1 MEKFLPITDPTLHP
15 IYEKVQAD
23 ERLSF
28 EDGVRLYESQDINGV
43 GYLANIVREQQNGNL
58 AYYNFNQHIDYS
70 NVCILHARC
79 HFCAFARKD
88 IKTDGAWEMS
98 VDEFL
103 DKAMYS
109 IDHGCT
115 EIHSVGG
122 LHPKLPFEYYL
133 DMLRGLKERM
143 PQVHLKFFTAVE
155 IHHFSRIF
163 KMSVEEIL
171 IALREV
177 GLDSLPG
184 GGAEIFA
191 EETREKICPGK
202 LSAEG
207 WLEVHEI
214 AHQLGIPTNAT
225 MLYGHLETNEDRVD
239 HLIRLREQQDKSG
252 GFVTF
257 IPLAFHPENTRMDY
271 LPSTSGLT
279 DLQNIAVSRLLL
291 DNFPHIKVYWIM
303 TGLKTAQI
311 ALSFGA
317 DDIDGTVT
325 EEKITH
331 MAGADTPE
339 AISAEDI
346 TQLIEE
352 AGRISVE
359 RDTLYNEIIREGNQ
373 WHRKAA

>member
-1 MEKFLPITDPTLHP
+1 MDKHLPITDPKLYP
-15 IYEKVQAD
+15 IYDKVRA
-23 ERLSF
+23 ERRLSF
-28 EDGVRLYESQDINGV
+28 EDGVTLYESPDIVGV
-43 GYLANIVREQQNGNL
+43 GYLANIVRERKNRNF
-58 AYYNFNQHIDYS
+58 AYYNINQHIDYS

-79 HFCAFARKD
+79 HFCAFARKN
-88 IKTDGAWEMS
+88 IKTEGAWEMS
-98 VDEFL
+98 VDAFL

-109 IDHGCT
+109 IRHGCT

-133 DMLRGLKERM
+133 EILRGLKKRM

-155 IHHFSRIF
+155 IHHFSRLF
-163 KMSVEEIL
+163 KLSIQEVL
-171 IALREV
+171 IALREA

-191 EETREKICPGK
+191 EETRNKICPGK

-207 WLEVHEI
+207 WLDVHQQ
-214 AHQLGIPTNAT
+214 AHELGISTNAT
-225 MLYGHLETNEDRVD
+225 MLYGHLETVADRVD

-252 GFVTF
+252 GFATF
-257 IPLAFHPENTRMDY
+257 IPLAFHPANTRMAY

-279 DLQNIAVSRLLL
+279 DLRNIAVPRLML
-291 DNFPHIKVYWIM
+291 DNFPHIKAYWIM
-303 TGLKTAQI
+303 IGMNTAQV

-331 MAGADTPE
+331 MAGASTPE
-339 AISAEDI
+339 AVTVEEI
-346 TQLIEE
+346 TRLIEE
-352 AGRISVE
+352 AGRIPIE
-359 RDTLYNEIIREGNQ
+359 RDTLYNEVIRKGNQ
-373 WHRKAA
+373 WYRKV

>member
-1 MEKFLPITDPTLHP
+1 MERYLPITDSTLHP

-28 EDGVRLYESQDINGV
+28 EDGVKLYESPDINGV

-133 DMLRGLKERM
+133 DMLRGLKQRM

-155 IHHFSRIF
+155 VHHFSRIF
-163 KMSVEEIL
+163 KMSIEEVL
-171 IALREV
+171 IALREA

-207 WLEVHEI
+207 WLEVHDI

-225 MLYGHLETNEDRVD
+225 MLYGHLETSEDRVD

-352 AGRISVE
+352 AGRTSLE

>member
-1 MEKFLPITDPTLHP
+1 MEKFIPITDATLYP
-15 IYEKVQAD
+15 IYEKVQAE

-28 EDGVRLYESQDINGV
+28 EDGVRLYESPDINGV
-43 GYLANIVREQQNGNL
+43 GYLANIVRERQNGNV

-133 DMLRGLKERM
+133 DMLRGLKQRM

-163 KMSVEEIL
+163 KMSIEEVL
-171 IALREV
+171 IALREA

-207 WLEVHEI
+207 WLEIHDI
-214 AHQLGIPTNAT
+214 AHRLGISTNAT
-225 MLYGHLETNEDRVD
+225 MLYGHLETTEDRVD

-339 AISAEDI
+339 AISAEEI
-346 TQLIEE
+346 VQLIEE

>member
-1 MEKFLPITDPTLHP
+1 MERYLPITDSTLHP
-15 IYEKVQAD
+15 IYEKVEAA

-28 EDGVRLYESQDINGV
+28 EDGVNLYETPDINGV
-43 GYLANIVREQQNGNL
+43 GYLANIVRERQNGNF
-58 AYYNFNQHIDYS
+58 AYYNLNQHIDYS

-88 IKTDGAWEMS
+88 MQTEGAWEMS

-133 DMLRGLKERM
+133 DMLRGLKNRM

-163 KMSVEEIL
+163 KMSIEEVL
-171 IALREV
+171 IALREA

-191 EETREKICPGK
+191 EETRDKICPGK
-202 LSAEG
+202 LSADG
-207 WLEVHEI
+207 WLEVHNI
-214 AHQLGIPTNAT
+214 AHRLGISTNAT

-239 HLIRLREQQDKSG
+239 HLVRLREQQDRSD

-257 IPLAFHPENTRMDY
+257 IPLAFHPDNTRMDY

-279 DLQNIAVSRLLL
+279 DLRNVAVSRLLL

-339 AISAEDI
+339 VISAEEI
-346 TQLIEE
+346 IQLIEE
-352 AGRISVE
+352 AGRIPVE

>member
-1 MEKFLPITDPTLHP
+1 MERFLPITDSTLHP
-15 IYEKVQAD
+15 IYEKVQAE

-28 EDGVRLYESQDINGV
+28 EDGVKLYESPDINGV
-43 GYLANIVREQQNGNL
+43 GYLANIVRERQNGNV

-133 DMLRGLKERM
+133 DMLRGLKQRM

-163 KMSVEEIL
+163 KMSVEEVL
-171 IALREV
+171 IALREA

-207 WLEVHEI
+207 WLEVHNI
-214 AHQLGIPTNAT
+214 AHRLGISTNAT
-225 MLYGHLETNEDRVD
+225 MLYGHLETTEDRVD
-239 HLIRLREQQDKSG
+239 HLIQLREQQDKSG

-257 IPLAFHPENTRMDY
+257 IPLAFHPANTRMDY

-339 AISAEDI
+339 AISAEEI
-346 TQLIEE
+346 VQLIEE

>member
-1 MEKFLPITDPTLHP
+1 MTKFLLITDPKLHP
-15 IYEKVQAD
+15 IHEKVQAG

-28 EDGVRLYESQDINGV
+28 EEGVTLDTTPDITGV
-43 GYLANIVREQQNGNL
+43 GFLANIVRERKNGNNT
-58 AYYNFNQHIDYS
+58 YYNLNQHIDYS

-79 HFCAFARKD
+79 HFCAFARKN
-88 IKTDGAWEMS
+88 IQTEGAWEMS

-133 DMLRGLKERM
+133 DIIRGMKQRM

-163 KMSVEEIL
+163 KKSIEEVL
-171 IALREV
+171 IELKEA

-191 EETREKICPGK
+191 EETRDKVCPGK

-207 WLEVHEI
+207 WLEVHDI
-214 AHQLGIPTNAT
+214 AHRVGIPTNAT
-225 MLYGHLETNEDRVD
+225 MLYGHVETPEDRVD

-252 GFVTF
+252 GFATF
-257 IPLAFHPENTRMDY
+257 IPLAFHPANTRMAY
-271 LPSTSGLT
+271 LPSTSGLI
-279 DLQNIAVSRLLL
+279 DLRSVALSRLML

-303 TGLKTAQI
+303 TGLKVAQV

-331 MAGADTPE
+331 MAGASTPE
-339 AISAEDI
+339 AVTVDEL
-346 TQLIEE
+346 TRLIQE
-352 AGRISVE
+352 AGRVPIE
-359 RDTLYNEIIREGNQ
+359 RDTNYNEIIREGNQ
-373 WHRKAA
+373 WYRKAA

>member
-1 MEKFLPITDPTLHP
+1 MERYLPITDSTLHP

-28 EDGVRLYESQDINGV
+28 EDGVKLYESPDINGV

-88 IKTDGAWEMS
+88 INTDGAWEMS

-133 DMLRGLKERM
+133 DMLRGLKQRM

-155 IHHFSRIF
+155 VHHFSRIF
-163 KMSVEEIL
+163 KMSIEEVL
-171 IALREV
+171 IALREA

-207 WLEVHEI
+207 WLEVHDI

-225 MLYGHLETNEDRVD
+225 MLYGHLETSEDRVD

-352 AGRISVE
+352 AGRTSLE

>member
-1 MEKFLPITDPTLHP
+1 MERFIPITDATLHP
-15 IYEKVQAD
+15 IYEKVQAE

-28 EDGVRLYESQDINGV
+28 EDGVRLYESPDMNGV
-43 GYLANIVREQQNGNL
+43 GYLANIVRERQNGNV

-133 DMLRGLKERM
+133 DMLRGLKQRM

-163 KMSVEEIL
+163 KMSVEEVL
-171 IALREV
+171 IALREA

-207 WLEVHEI
+207 WLEVHDI
-214 AHQLGIPTNAT
+214 AHRLGISTNAT
-225 MLYGHLETNEDRVD
+225 MLYGHLETTEDRVD
-239 HLIRLREQQDKSG
+239 HLIQLREQQDKSG

-339 AISAEDI
+339 AISAEEI
-346 TQLIEE
+346 IQLIEE

-373 WHRKAA
+373 WHRRAA

>member
-1 MEKFLPITDPTLHP
+1 MEKYLPITDQQLHP
-15 IYEKVQAD
+15 IHEKVQAD

-28 EDGVRLYESQDINGV
+28 ADGVKLYESPDITGV
-43 GYLANIVREQQNGNL
+43 GYLANIVRERQNGNL
-58 AYYNFNQHIDYS
+58 VYYNINQHIDYS

-79 HFCAFARKD
+79 HFCAFARKN
-88 IKTDGAWEMS
+88 IQTEGAWEMS

-133 DMLRGLKERM
+133 HMLHGLKQRM

-163 KMSVEEIL
+163 KKSVKEVL
-171 IALREV
+171 IELQAA

-207 WLEVHEI
+207 WLDVHHI

-225 MLYGHLETNEDRVD
+225 MLYGHLETDEDRVD

-252 GFVTF
+252 GFATF
-257 IPLAFHPENTRMDY
+257 IPLAFHPANTRMAY

-279 DLQNIAVSRLLL
+279 DLRNVAIARLML

-303 TGLKTAQI
+303 TGLKVAQV

-331 MAGADTPE
+331 MAGASTPE
-339 AISAEDI
+339 AITADEI
-346 TQLIEE
+346 ARLIQE
-352 AGRISVE
+352 AGRIAVE
-359 RDTLYNEIIREGNQ
+359 RDTNYNEIIRDGNR
-373 WHRKAA
+373 WYRKAA

>member
-1 MEKFLPITDPTLHP
+1 M
-15 IYEKVQAD
+15 
-23 ERLSF
+23 
-28 EDGVRLYESQDINGV
+28 
-43 GYLANIVREQQNGNL
+43 REQQNGNV

-133 DMLRGLKERM
+133 DMLRGLKKRM

-163 KMSVEEIL
+163 KMSIEEVL
-171 IALREV
+171 IALREA

-207 WLEVHEI
+207 WLEVHDI
-214 AHQLGIPTNAT
+214 AHRLGISTNAT
-225 MLYGHLETNEDRVD
+225 MLYGHLETTEDRVD

-257 IPLAFHPENTRMDY
+257 IPLAFHPENTRMDN

-339 AISAEDI
+339 AISAEEI
-346 TQLIEE
+346 IQLIEE